1 MQDCMNTVSD
11 FGNVREAVCVSIQK
25 IMDACRDQDCME
37 DLAVYLTEDSQE
49 TLECAGSVKARSAEL
64 LYAEVQTEP
73 MGYREGYY
81 CVNIQYYYKIIAD
94 AVLCAVRPATIYGL
108 AVFNKRVT
116 LYGGEACAQ
125 IFASDGTQETS
136 QQPRAVVEAIDPVI
150 LRARIQEM
158 CHCQR
163 PNCNCQGEELPAA
176 VAAAFDGS
184 LVFSGMNRMLTVTLG
199 QFSLIRM
206 ERQTQLLIPS
216 YDYCMPEKECCD
228 QGCGMPENPCE
239 AFSRMQFPVQAFF
252 PEADQQRVCG
262 SCRSGQNRCSCGC
275 GEGESRERS
284 GDRDREEGRERRD
297 RNGDRGGCGERPRT
311 QALPS
316 PDSSRGRG
324 CGTRQNS

>member
-81 CVNIQYYYKIIAD
+81 CVNIQYYYRIIAD

-125 IFASDGTQETS
+125 IFASDGT
-136 QQPRAVVEAIDPVI
+136 
-150 LRARIQEM
+150 
-158 CHCQR
+158 
-163 PNCNCQGEELPAA
+163 
-176 VAAAFDGS
+176 
-184 LVFSGMNRMLTVTLG
+184 
-199 QFSLIRM
+199 
-206 ERQTQLLIPS
+206 
-216 YDYCMPEKECCD
+216 
-228 QGCGMPENPCE
+228 
-239 AFSRMQFPVQAFF
+239 
-252 PEADQQRVCG
+252 
-262 SCRSGQNRCSCGC
+262 
-275 GEGESRERS
+275 
-284 GDRDREEGRERRD
+284 
-297 RNGDRGGCGERPRT
+297 
-311 QALPS
+311 
-316 PDSSRGRG
+316 
-324 CGTRQNS
+324 